1 MRDVPQINQ
10 STGISSDY
18 FEEYNTKAVALAWD
32 EASIKMGLPKD
43 RKERLAELFKGYP
56 IKNYREHFPPTE
68 FRGVVNDDN
77 GAAVSR
83 LDEIAGEANSKFI
96 DPLKFTLDDFRG
108 AIVEVCLLVY
118 GSGTRYN
125 PGF

>member
-1 MRDVPQINQ
+1 MRDVPQIIQ
-10 STGISSDY
+10 KTGISSDY
-18 FEEYNTKAVALAWD
+18 FEEYGTKAVALAWD
-32 EASIKMGLPKD
+32 NASISMGLPAD

-56 IKNYREHFPPTE
+56 IKKYREHFPPTE

-77 GAAVSR
+77 RAAVSR

-108 AIVEVCLLVY
+108 AIVEVYLLVY
-118 GSGTRYN
+118 GNSTGYN